1 MAQEEN
7 IGSIASKRDLTSVE
21 PKRLEITPRPRVIM
35 CGPHLDAQ
43 TGISSVVKTWL
54 ASGFR
59 EHVDLTYIATLRN
72 YVPGQ
77 RLRKFFQGL
86 HSYFRL
92 AMLENDDSVITHIH
106 FSTGMSFWRKL
117 VLFRIAKLKG
127 HRTVIHMHAP
137 EFKRFYAKSN
147 LFKKSQIRGFFRD
160 ADILIVLSRDWQE
173 LCARICPEANIRIL
187 NNGVDIK
194 RFSGRAVHGDR
205 VNIVMMGRLG
215 ERKGTYDL
223 FRAFSSLASENPNL
237 HLILGGDGDVKELRS
252 LAKAQSLM
260 ERVHILGWV
269 SGANQIDVFRSADIY
284 ALPSYHEG
292 FPGSILEAMAIGLP
306 IVATPVGGVPE
317 LVRPGQ
323 NGFLVEPGNVLEIEN
338 ALRNLA
344 SDPALRNKMG
354 RESRRLAVEVYD
366 ARNKLKELLCIYSQ
380 LQRDRTGG

>member
-1 MAQEEN
+1 MSQEEN
-7 IGSIASKRDLTSVE
+7 IGSTAPKRDPRSIDA
-21 PKRLEITPRPRVIM
+21 KRTEITPRPRVIM

-59 EHVDLTYIATLRN
+59 DHVDLTYIATLRH

-77 RLRKFFQGL
+77 RFRKFAQGMQ
-86 HSYFRL
+86 SYYRF
-92 AMLENDDSVITHIH
+92 AMSENNDGIISHIH

-117 VLFRIAKLKG
+117 IIFRIAKIKR
-127 HRTVIHMHAP
+127 HRTIIHMHAP
-137 EFKRFYAKSN
+137 EFEQFFAKSN
-147 LFKKSQIRGFFRD
+147 WFKKSQIRGFFRD
-160 ADILIVLSRDWQE
+160 ADILIVLSREWQE

-194 RFSGRAVHGDR
+194 RFSGRAGHGDR

-237 HLILGGDGDVKELRS
+237 HLILGGDGDVKELQS
-252 LAKAQSLM
+252 LAKAQSLT
-260 ERVHILGWV
+260 ERVDLLGWV

-323 NGFLVEPGNVLEIEN
+323 NGFLIEPGNVLEIAN

-344 SDPALRNKMG
+344 NDPALRNKMG
-354 RESRRLAVEVYD
+354 GESRRLAVEFYD
-366 ARNKLKELLCIYSQ
+366 ARNKLEELLCIYRQ
-380 LQRDRTGG
+380 LQK